1 MTEIEPPKQTTVL
14 DSEQKPIGEVYA
26 ASLLAA
32 AQQAS
37 CTADVMTSEKQDAN
51 AKEFISDVLNTLPQL
66 DAMLSSPRVA
76 HSDKVVMLDKILA
89 GKCSTIFL
97 NFLKVVSQHGRLD
110 CLRVIQASLKEQ
122 YSQDQG
128 HLEVLVTTATHL
140 DEPAVNTMR
149 DKLNAAFDA
158 TVDLTLTVDSTLV
171 GGTVIR
177 IGDTVYDGS
186 VANRL
191 ERIGTTVR
199 ENTIREIRLSAERF
213 VKSPNEG

>member
-37 CTADVMTSEKQDAN
+37 CTADVMTEFES
-51 AKEFISDVLNTLPQL
+51 FISDVLNTLPQL

>member
-26 ASLLAA
+26 ASLFAA
-32 AQQAS
+32 TQQVG
-37 CTADVMTSEKQDAN
+37 CTADVMV
-51 AKEFISDVLNTLPQL
+51 EFESFVSDVLNKLPQL
-66 DAMLSSPRVA
+66 DALLSSPRVA
-76 HSDKVVMLDKILA
+76 HSDKVVMLDKTLS
-89 GKCSTIFL
+89 GKASDLFL

-110 CLRVIQASLKEQ
+110 CLRVIQACLKEQ

-128 HLEVLVTTATHL
+128 RLEVLVTTATRL
-140 DEPAVNTMR
+140 DEPAVATMQE
-149 DKLNAAFDA
+149 KLNVAFDA
-158 TVDLTLTVDSTLV
+158 TVDLILNVDSALV

-191 ERIGTTVR
+191 ERIRTIAR
-199 ENTIREIRLSAERF
+199 ENTIREIRLSTDRF
-213 VKSPNEG
+213 VNSPNED

>member
-32 AQQAS
+32 TQQAG
-37 CTADVMTSEKQDAN
+37 CIADVME
-51 AKEFISDVLNTLPQL
+51 EFESFVSDVLNKLPQL
-66 DAMLSSPRVA
+66 DVLLSSPRVA
-76 HSDKVVMLDKILA
+76 HREKVVMLDKTLT
-89 GKCSTIFL
+89 GKASDLFL

-110 CLRVIQASLKEQ
+110 CLRVIQACLKEQ

-128 HLEVLVTTATHL
+128 HLEVLVTTATRL
-140 DEPAVNTMR
+140 DEPAVATMQE
-149 DKLNAAFDA
+149 KLNVAFDA
-158 TVDLTLTVDSTLV
+158 TVDLILNVDSALV

-191 ERIGTTVR
+191 ERIRTIAR
-199 ENTIREIRLSAERF
+199 ENTIREIRLSTDRF
-213 VKSPNEG
+213 VNSLNEG

>member
-32 AQQAS
+32 TQQAE
-37 CTADVMTSEKQDAN
+37 CTENVMEELES
-51 AKEFISDVLNTLPQL
+51 FVSDVLDKLPQL

-76 HSDKVVMLDKILA
+76 HSDKVVMLDKTLA
-89 GKCSTIFL
+89 GKASNLFL

-110 CLRVIQASLKEQ
+110 CLRVIQTSLKEQ

-128 HLEVLVTTATHL
+128 RLEISVTTAARL
-140 DEPAVNTMR
+140 DEPAIATMQ
-149 DKLNAAFDA
+149 DKLNGAFDA
-158 TVDLTLTVDSTLV
+158 TVDLILNVDASLV

-177 IGDTVYDGS
+177 VGDTVYDGS

-191 ERIGTTVR
+191 ERIRTTVR
-199 ENTIREIRLSAERF
+199 ENTIREIRLSTERF
-213 VKSPNEG
+213 VNHPNEG

>member
-32 AQQAS
+32 TQQAGS
-37 CTADVMTSEKQDAN
+37 TADVME
-51 AKEFISDVLNTLPQL
+51 EFESFVSDVLNKLPQL
-66 DAMLSSPRVA
+66 DTLLSSPRVA
-76 HSDKVVMLDKILA
+76 HNDKVVMLDKILA
-89 GKCSTIFL
+89 GKASALFL

-128 HLEVLVTTATHL
+128 RLEVSVTTATRL
-140 DEPAVNTMR
+140 DEPAVASMQER
-149 DKLNAAFDA
+149 LNVAFDA
-158 TVDLTLTVDSTLV
+158 TVDLILNVDSALV

-191 ERIGTTVR
+191 ERIRTIAR
-199 ENTIREIRLSAERF
+199 ENTIREIRLSTDRF
-213 VKSPNEG
+213 VNSPSDG

>member
-37 CTADVMTSEKQDAN
+37 CTADVMTEFES
-51 AKEFISDVLNTLPQL
+51 FISDVLNTLPQL

-128 HLEVLVTTATHL
+128 HLEVLVTTATRL

-199 ENTIREIRLSAERF
+199 ANTIREIRLSAERF

>member
-32 AQQAS
+32 TQQAS
-37 CTADVMTSEKQDAN
+37 CTADVMTEFES
-51 AKEFISDVLNTLPQL
+51 FISDVLNTLPQL

-76 HSDKVVMLDKILA
+76 HSDKVVMLDKMLA

>member
-32 AQQAS
+32 TQQAS
-37 CTADVMTSEKQDAN
+37 CTADVMTEFES
-51 AKEFISDVLNTLPQL
+51 FISDVLNTLPQL

>member
-1 MTEIEPPKQTTVL
+1 MTEIEPPKQMTVL

-32 AQQAS
+32 TQQAG
-37 CTADVMTSEKQDAN
+37 CTADVMEEFES
-51 AKEFISDVLNTLPQL
+51 FISDVLNKLPQL
-66 DAMLSSPRVA
+66 DSMLSSPRVA
-76 HSDKVVMLDKILA
+76 HSDKAAILDKTLA
-89 GKCSTIFL
+89 GKASDLFL

-128 HLEVLVTTATHL
+128 RLEVLVTTATRL
-140 DEPAVNTMR
+140 DEPAVATMQ
-149 DKLNAAFDA
+149 DKLNKVFDA
-158 TVDLTLTVDSTLV
+158 TVDLILNVDSSLV

-186 VANRL
+186 VANQL
-191 ERIGTTVR
+191 ERIRTTVR
-199 ENTIREIRLSAERF
+199 ENTIREIRLSTERF
-213 VKSPNEG
+213 ANSPNAG

>member
-32 AQQAS
+32 TQQAS
-37 CTADVMTSEKQDAN
+37 CTADVMTEFES
-51 AKEFISDVLNTLPQL
+51 FISDVLNTLPQL

-128 HLEVLVTTATHL
+128 HLEVLVTTATRL

>member
-32 AQQAS
+32 TQQAGS
-37 CTADVMTSEKQDAN
+37 TADVMEEFES
-51 AKEFISDVLNTLPQL
+51 FISDVLNKLPQL
-66 DAMLSSPRVA
+66 DTLLSSPRVA
-76 HSDKVVMLDKILA
+76 HNDKVVMLDKILA
-89 GKCSTIFL
+89 GKASALFL

-128 HLEVLVTTATHL
+128 RLEVSVTTATRL
-140 DEPAVNTMR
+140 DEPAVASMQER
-149 DKLNAAFDA
+149 LNVAFDA
-158 TVDLTLTVDSTLV
+158 TVDLILNVDSALV

-191 ERIGTTVR
+191 ERIRTIAR
-199 ENTIREIRLSAERF
+199 ENTIREIRLSTDRF
-213 VKSPNEG
+213 VNSPSDG

>member
-32 AQQAS
+32 TQQAD
-37 CTADVMTSEKQDAN
+37 CTVNVMEELES
-51 AKEFISDVLNTLPQL
+51 FVSDVLDKLPQL

-76 HSDKVVMLDKILA
+76 HSDKVVMLDKTLA
-89 GKCSTIFL
+89 GKTSDLFL

-128 HLEVLVTTATHL
+128 RLEILVTTAARL
-140 DEPAVNTMR
+140 DEPAVATMQ
-149 DKLNAAFDA
+149 DKLNRAFDA
-158 TVDLTLTVDSTLV
+158 TVDLILNVDSSLV

-177 IGDTVYDGS
+177 VGDTVYDGS

-191 ERIGTTVR
+191 ERIRTTVR
-199 ENTIREIRLSAERF
+199 ENTIREIRLSTERF
-213 VKSPNEG
+213 VNLPSEG

>member
-32 AQQAS
+32 TQQAS
-37 CTADVMTSEKQDAN
+37 CTADVMTEFES
-51 AKEFISDVLNTLPQL
+51 FISDVLNTLPQL

-89 GKCSTIFL
+89 GKSSTIFL

-128 HLEVLVTTATHL
+128 HLEVLVTTATRL

-199 ENTIREIRLSAERF
+199 ANTIREIRLSAERF

>member
-32 AQQAS
+32 TQQAS
-37 CTADVMTSEKQDAN
+37 CTADVMTEFES
-51 AKEFISDVLNTLPQL
+51 FISDVLNTLPQL

-128 HLEVLVTTATHL
+128 HLEVLVTTATRL

-199 ENTIREIRLSAERF
+199 ANTIREIRLSAERF

>member
-32 AQQAS
+32 TQQAGS
-37 CTADVMTSEKQDAN
+37 TADVME
-51 AKEFISDVLNTLPQL
+51 EFESFVSDVLNKLPQL
-66 DAMLSSPRVA
+66 DTLLSSPRVA
-76 HSDKVVMLDKILA
+76 HNDKVVMLDKILA
-89 GKCSTIFL
+89 GKASALFL

-128 HLEVLVTTATHL
+128 RLEVSVTTATRL
-140 DEPAVNTMR
+140 DEPAVASMQER
-149 DKLNAAFDA
+149 LNVAFDA
-158 TVDLTLTVDSTLV
+158 TVDLILNVDSALV

-191 ERIGTTVR
+191 ERI
-199 ENTIREIRLSAERF
+199 F
-213 VKSPNEG
+213 CW

>member
-32 AQQAS
+32 TQQDS
-37 CTADVMTSEKQDAN
+37 CTADVMIELES
-51 AKEFISDVLNTLPQL
+51 FISDVLNTLPQL

>member
-32 AQQAS
+32 TQQAG
-37 CTADVMTSEKQDAN
+37 CTADVLEEFES
-51 AKEFISDVLNTLPQL
+51 FISDVLNKIPQL
-66 DAMLSSPRVA
+66 DALLSSPRVA
-76 HSDKVVMLDKILA
+76 HSDKVTMLDKTLA
-89 GKCSTIFL
+89 GKASDLFL

-122 YSQDQG
+122 YSKDQG
-128 HLEVLVTTATHL
+128 RLEVLVTTATRL
-140 DEPAVNTMR
+140 DEPAVATLQA
-149 DKLNAAFDA
+149 KLNGAFDA
-158 TVDLTLTVDSTLV
+158 IVDLTLNVDSSLI

-186 VANRL
+186 IANRL
-191 ERIGTTVR
+191 ERIRTTVR
-199 ENTIREIRLSAERF
+199 ENTIREIRLSTERF
-213 VKSPNEG
+213 VKSPSEG

>member
-32 AQQAS
+32 TQQAS
-37 CTADVMTSEKQDAN
+37 CTADVMTEFES
-51 AKEFISDVLNTLPQL
+51 FISDVLNTLPQL
-66 DAMLSSPRVA
+66 DAMLNSPRVA
-76 HSDKVVMLDKILA
+76 HSDKVVMLDKMLA